1 MNKSLKMAAAVALM
15 ATFAIVAIGPT
26 PFPDDDAGPSGN
38 FKVAIGPT
46 PFPDD
51 DAGPSGNFIGPT
63 PFPDDEAGP
72 SGNFRG

>member
-15 ATFAIVAIGPT
+15 AAFAIVAIGPT
-26 PFPDDDAGPSGN
+26 PFPDDEAGSSGN
-38 FKVAIGPT
+38 VKVAIGPT

-51 DAGPSGNFIGPT
+51 EAGSSGNFIGPT
-63 PFPDDEAGP
+63 PFPDDEAGS